1 MHGDGARGTGEL
13 CLLRV
18 AREPAA
24 APCCSVLSA
33 LPAAEE
39 EEEEKQEEGYG
50 AVAAPAQPLAGCF
63 SGMSTEICRVCVC
76 VPLPALPP
84 ALGRQGERDLVG

>member
-1 MHGDGARGTGEL
+1 MVQGERGEV

-18 AREPAA
+18 SREPAA

-63 SGMSTEICRVCVC
+63 SGMSTEICRVCVSPSQHC
-76 VPLPALPP
+76 LLPWV
-84 ALGRQGERDLVG
+84 GRGSGI